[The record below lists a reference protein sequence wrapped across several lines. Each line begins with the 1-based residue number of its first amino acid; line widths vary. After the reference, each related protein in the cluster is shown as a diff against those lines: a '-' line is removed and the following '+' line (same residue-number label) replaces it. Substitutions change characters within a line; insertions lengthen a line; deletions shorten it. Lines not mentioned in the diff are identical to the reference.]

1 MKTETSLLFIL
12 PLILATTQDN
22 MSIWLNTIGNNVL
35 SIAICDRCHM
45 KRPYTDMRPDGNI
58 PALRVCSD
66 ACSDQ
71 FDPYR
76 LPARQPEKISI
87 RFPRPDEDIAES
99 HDAITT
105 DPNIVN
111 TPNDVTQGTEGEWGI
126 APETSQNPL
135 DGNLDN
141 LSP

>member
-1 MKTETSLLFIL
+1 MAK
-12 PLILATTQDN
+12 
-22 MSIWLNTIGNNVL
+22 WLDTRGNNAL

-45 KRPYTDMRPDGNI
+45 KRPYSDMRPDGNI
-58 PALRVCSD
+58 PAIRVCSNE
-66 ACSDQ
+66 CSDQ

-87 RFPRPDEDIAES
+87 RFPRPDEDVS
-99 HDAITT
+99 QSDDAITT

-111 TPNDVTQGTEGEWGI
+111 TPNSVTQGTEGEYGI
-126 APETSQNPL
+126 APETSEDDI

-141 LSP
+141 LAP